1 MSRLPLCFSRVGC
14 SFRERGGRVS
24 RLSLLTEGTSASEQ
38 SSFFV
43 SNVGSLQ
50 VLSSSTSA
58 ADRFEPTVDVAAT
71 SSFLI
76 IALVFS
82 LLLARANA
90 VEKAAMKRRE
100 RIEDLRV
107 ARTVE
112 LTNGIDA
119 SPAVEAVK
127 EALREEDDLR
137 TIIPGVRIRAP
148 NSMQDKDKDLVRQLL
163 RAPTNEEGNAIDNE
177 DNSSSL
183 SPLLAKED
191 QEESEGMS
199 GAAKVVLG
207 VIAFS
212 QLVLLYILSFDP
224 MATASSWY

>member
-1 MSRLPLCFSRVGC
+1 M
-14 SFRERGGRVS
+14 
-24 RLSLLTEGTSASEQ
+24 T
-38 SSFFV
+38 
-43 SNVGSLQ
+43 
-50 VLSSSTSA
+50 
-58 ADRFEPTVDVAAT
+58 
-71 SSFLI
+71 
-76 IALVFS
+76 
-82 LLLARANA
+82 
-90 VEKAAMKRRE
+90 RRE

-119 SPAVEAVK
+119 SPAI
-127 EALREEDDLR
+127 EALKDAIREEDNLR

-163 RAPTNEEGNAIDNE
+163 RAPTDGEGNVIDNE
-177 DNSSSL
+177 DSSSSL
-183 SPLLAKED
+183 TPLLTKEN

-212 QLVLLYILSFDP
+212 QIVLLYILSFDP